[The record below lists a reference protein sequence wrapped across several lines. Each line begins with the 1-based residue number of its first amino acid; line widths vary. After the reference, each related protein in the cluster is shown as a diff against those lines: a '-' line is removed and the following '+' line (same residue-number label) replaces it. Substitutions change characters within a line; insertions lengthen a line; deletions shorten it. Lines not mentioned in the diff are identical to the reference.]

1 MKKWEK
7 IINKAFNQK
16 LQFEEEG
23 LYEKVNEKFQT
34 DQEVK
39 NIISEL
45 YIKIKNCDYFV
56 KKQWLTLKKFN
67 LLEKIYREE
76 SLIIIQNEKQK
87 LNEIYT
93 EAIEKLAA
101 CHMTGFETLSI
112 IRKKIL
118 NKIQIKYSISEENI
132 KELANHF
139 DQTEEMD
146 EMLNTKRKDDQMAA
160 LKKMISNTSLFNYKE
175 VDKTTYLN
183 AKTEI
188 KKYEKELELKATQNE
203 IVEEKIG
210 TIAQIANNEKENF
223 NIIENKKKNTITES
237 DNDLFD
243 EEETKIK
250 ISELLPGEILKEKN
264 IQDNKQKCINDLKN
278 EINEKK
284 YTIDNTQKQ
293 FKCEILNDLYRK
305 LKLFGKLTDLDVQVL
320 LYVFHS
326 VTNELNVSK
335 NTKREYNCDINPM
348 EIMKFLKIYKTDMSG
363 EKDKAESVNNIPDV
377 NMN

>member
-132 KELANHF
+132 KE
-139 DQTEEMD
+139 
-146 EMLNTKRKDDQMAA
+146 A
-160 LKKMISNTSLFNYKE
+160 LEDIGYEVVKE
-175 VDKTTYLN
+175 D
-183 AKTEI
+183 
-188 KKYEKELELKATQNE
+188 
-203 IVEEKIG
+203 
-210 TIAQIANNEKENF
+210 
-223 NIIENKKKNTITES
+223 
-237 DNDLFD
+237 
-243 EEETKIK
+243 
-250 ISELLPGEILKEKN
+250 
-264 IQDNKQKCINDLKN
+264 
-278 EINEKK
+278 
-284 YTIDNTQKQ
+284 
-293 FKCEILNDLYRK
+293 
-305 LKLFGKLTDLDVQVL
+305 
-320 LYVFHS
+320 
-326 VTNELNVSK
+326 
-335 NTKREYNCDINPM
+335 
-348 EIMKFLKIYKTDMSG
+348 
-363 EKDKAESVNNIPDV
+363 
-377 NMN
+377 